1 MTKNDAALLQELLDK
16 NAIEQ
21 VLIRYCDAADT
32 ADESLMRSVFHIDG
46 TDEHAGM
53 FSGTID
59 ELAPKMAQMHKKFS
73 FTQHLV
79 SNIVIAVEND
89 SASSRCKITAH
100 HRYEQ
105 QGKPY
110 HLVAVGRYIDRFEK
124 RKGEWRIAHR
134 TTYMDWH
141 LTQPVDENL
150 PYPF

>member
-1 MTKNDAALLQELLDK
+1 MLKTDAELLLKLLDK

-21 VLIRYCDAADT
+21 VLVRYCDAADT
-32 ADESLMRSVFHIDG
+32 ADESLMRSVFHADG

-53 FSGTID
+53 FSGTIN

-79 SNIVIAVEND
+79 SNIDIDVEANN
-89 SASSRCKITAH
+89 ARSRCKVTAH

-105 QGKPY
+105 EGKLY
-110 HLVAVGRYIDRFEK
+110 HLVAGGRYIDTFEK
-124 RKGEWRIAHR
+124 RDGVWRIAHR

-141 LTQPVDENL
+141 LTQKVDENL
-150 PYPF
+150 PFPF